1 MAQQRRFPH
10 QTVVQMNALVSLLLL
25 LLLLLL
31 FLLLLAVERHRK
43 GVVLGVHRAIDQNGE
58 AAWHCCALR

>member
-25 LLLLLL
+25 LLLQLL
-31 FLLLLAVERHRK
+31 LLLLAVERHRK